1 VGRDAIWNGG
11 WIGGE
16 GAIGT
21 IGQGEQRPVNLSQQF
36 NPFSFMKGDVA
47 SDLLNVGFF
56 CRTGVVFWADLV
68 ANLL

>member
-1 VGRDAIWNGG
+1 LFQLFKPLLV
-11 WIGGE
+11 
-16 GAIGT
+16 
-21 IGQGEQRPVNLSQQF
+21 V
-36 NPFSFMKGDVA
+36 KGDVA